1 VRKWDQRYLWQ
12 SDSFEGKGELRKTE
26 KKIDRSCFWLELC
39 RRLAYE
45 QEGDVNGDKKER
57 ERKEKEM

>member
-26 KKIDRSCFWLELC
+26 KKIDRACFGLELC

-45 QEGDVNGDKKER
+45 QEGDVNGDKK
-57 ERKEKEM
+57 KEKEM